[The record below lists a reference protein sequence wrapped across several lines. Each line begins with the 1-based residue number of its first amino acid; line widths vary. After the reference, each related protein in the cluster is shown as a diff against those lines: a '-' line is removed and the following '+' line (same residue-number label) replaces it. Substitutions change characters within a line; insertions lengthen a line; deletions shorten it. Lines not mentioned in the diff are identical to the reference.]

1 MGLFFKKKKTDD
13 IAVIFVKNRHR
24 EGYSYMNGIISVD
37 GKKSRHRFYQKG
49 MPACYV
55 QPGCRELK
63 VSAVWQKLEDKKL
76 KDCLVGTATLEVEV
90 EAGKFYALNYNV
102 HEEYFEFLE
111 CDPENYMLD

>member
-1 MGLFFKKKKTDD
+1 MGLIFRKKKTDD

-24 EGYSYMNGIISVD
+24 EG
-37 GKKSRHRFYQKG
+37 
-49 MPACYV
+49 YV

-76 KDCLVGTATLEVEV
+76 KDCLVGPATLEVEV